1 MARHVV
7 YSVEQ
12 VLEPLGGPDNLRLM
26 CGATDLFMAGHNEV
40 KFKIKN
46 EQYTIKRGLSLLSK
60 SDFWNIE
67 KISTETLIC
76 ESRSYIFDTGLVVRI
91 FERFSC
97 LSLSF

>member
-26 CGATDLFMAGHNEV
+26 CDATDLFMVGHNKV

-46 EQYTIKRGLSLLSK
+46 DQYTIKRDLSILSS
-60 SDFWNIE
+60 SDYWDIE
-67 KISTETLIC
+67 KISTETRIF
-76 ESRSYIFDTGLVVRI
+76 ENRSYIFDTGLVVRI
-91 FERFSC
+91 FEMFSC